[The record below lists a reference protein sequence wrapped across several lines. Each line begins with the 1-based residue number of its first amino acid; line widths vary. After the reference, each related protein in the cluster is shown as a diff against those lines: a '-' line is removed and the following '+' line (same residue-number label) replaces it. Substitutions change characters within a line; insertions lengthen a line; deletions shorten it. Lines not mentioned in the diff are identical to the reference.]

1 MLEIIKNSALT
12 IKKGEI
18 DVIKNG
24 KNFMAPR
31 FQNPSVQSSRVQ
43 AYSRSESMV
52 QGSSCPVSKAPV
64 VQSLSVQ
71 LSSVQQSRVQTS
83 RPYAQSPVSPA
94 CLFKHC
100 HSNFNA
106 IYSKRFCWNFTF
118 MFIHSVKL
126 VNLLV
131 TGLRLPTW

>member
-1 MLEIIKNSALT
+1 MLLEMERISWLQGSRIQASIHPESKRLGVQS
-12 IKKGEI
+12 
-18 DVIKNG
+18 
-24 KNFMAPR
+24 
-31 FQNPSVQSSRVQ
+31 PSVQSFWVQ
-43 AYSRSESMV
+43 ESMV
-52 QGSSCPVSKAPV
+52 QESSCPVSKTPV

-71 LSSVQQSRVQTS
+71 LSSVQESRVQTS
-83 RPYAQSPVSPA
+83 RPYTQSPVSPA

-106 IYSKRFCWNFTF
+106 IYSNRFCWNFTF

-131 TGLRLPTW
+131 TGLRPPTW